1 MMEKVVFKNSKGLEL
16 VGVLHTPKEKT
27 DAVIIIAH
35 GFCSSMGRERIVE
48 MTDLYAENKIAALRF
63 DFGGSGESYETEISV
78 KKQVDDLKGAIEF
91 VKGKGFERIGLHG
104 ESLGGLVSILAY
116 SEEIKAMVLWASVT
130 EKKDMLESVLKQEG
144 FSKEEFEKLGCI
156 VKKKD
161 EKEFIIPKKYF
172 EERINIDQEKMLS
185 KIKCPALIIHGG
197 KDDVVPLEDS
207 KKAVEILEN
216 AKLEIIKELGH
227 RFAFD
232 ESKKSLVLSLE
243 WFKKYF

>member
-16 VGVLHTPKEKT
+16 VGVLHTPETKT

-35 GFCSSMGRERIVE
+35 GFCSNKDRERTVE
-48 MTDLYAENKIAALRF
+48 MADLYAENRIAALRF

-78 KKQVDDLKGAIEF
+78 EKQVDDLKGAIEF
-91 VKGKGFERIGLHG
+91 VKGEGFEKIGLHG

-116 SEEIKAMVLWASVT
+116 SKEIKAMVLWAPVSSKA
-130 EKKDMLESVLKQEG
+130 ERLEAVLTQEG
-144 FSKEEFEKLGCI
+144 FSREEFEEKGYI
-156 VKKKD
+156 VKKKNGQ
-161 EKEFIIPKKYF
+161 EFIIPKKYF